1 MHGSFDNSGK
11 NEESIQQRWGMGFL
25 ALPVVLVI
33 TLIVLALTQ
42 PVASNWISEATQA
55 ELGVPGI
62 AHQVAPTQ
70 LARPAMELPS
80 IKTY

>member
-11 NEESIQQRWGMGFL
+11 NEESIHRRWGLGFL

-33 TLIVLALTQ
+33 TLIALALTQ

-55 ELGVPGI
+55 ELAIPTLSP
-62 AHQVAPTQ
+62 QPAPTQ
-70 LARPAMELPS
+70 LARPVMELPS